1 MNDVVRSKPRVLI
14 TGGTGFVGAHL
25 IRLLRAYAASIAV
38 LAPAIDGS
46 REREVDYYSADVRDH
61 SRVRSI
67 IEKVCPGHV
76 YHLAG
81 ISSVEMSWADAHLT
95 YEVNV
100 LGAFNVFE
108 SAMGL
113 SVPATVLNVS
123 SSQIY
128 AAVDETLSEDSMVFP
143 SSPYAAS
150 KAMAEVLVTQY
161 KEAACGGILTARPFN
176 HTGPGQKT
184 SFVVSAIAKQFAEMQ
199 LRLRPRT
206 LEIGNINVKRD
217 FTDVR
222 DVVQAYALLL
232 ESGEINEAYNVC
244 SGVSVNLADIIGM
257 CQEITGI
264 GVTLHRDPTKTRDNE
279 VPEVRGDS
287 TKLRNKTGWYP
298 KISLQQ
304 TVSDL
309 IKYWRS
315 MISGQSGESV
325 FY

>member
-1 MNDVVRSKPRVLI
+1 
-14 TGGTGFVGAHL
+14 
-25 IRLLRAYAASIAV
+25 
-38 LAPAIDGS
+38 
-46 REREVDYYSADVRDH
+46 
-61 SRVRSI
+61 
-67 IEKVCPGHV
+67 
-76 YHLAG
+76 
-81 ISSVEMSWADAHLT
+81 
-95 YEVNV
+95 
-100 LGAFNVFE
+100 
-108 SAMGL
+108 
-113 SVPATVLNVS
+113 
-123 SSQIY
+123 
-128 AAVDETLSEDSMVFP
+128 
-143 SSPYAAS
+143 
-150 KAMAEVLVTQY
+150 
-161 KEAACGGILTARPFN
+161 
-176 HTGPGQKT
+176 
-184 SFVVSAIAKQFAEMQ
+184 VSAIAKQFAEMQ